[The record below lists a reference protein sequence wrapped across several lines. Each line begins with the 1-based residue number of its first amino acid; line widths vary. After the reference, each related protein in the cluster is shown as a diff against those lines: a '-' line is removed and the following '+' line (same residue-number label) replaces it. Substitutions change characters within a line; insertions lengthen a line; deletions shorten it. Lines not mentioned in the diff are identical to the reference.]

1 MGKTLVNSKEAR
13 KFLGDISTMTFWRWR
28 KKHEVKP
35 LPGTHMYLAE
45 EIRAIINFHSYV
57 DK

>member
-1 MGKTLVNSKEAR
+1 MEKTLINSKEAR
-13 KFLGDISTMTFWRWR
+13 NFLGDISTMTFWRWR

-35 LPGTHMYLAE
+35 LSGTHMYLAE
-45 EIRAIINFHSYV
+45 DIESIINPYAGV